1 MFYCNKDEW
10 VFSSESVSEG
20 HPDKVCDQISDAVLD
35 ALLASDRNARVACEV
50 VASTGMVIVLGE
62 LSTTAYADIPQIV
75 RNTVRDIGY
84 ANSRTGFDADSC
96 AVLTSIDEQSPDI
109 ALGVNQALESK
120 EGLMEATTGAG
131 DQGIMFGYA
140 NSDTEELMPLPITL
154 AHRLSKQLADVRK
167 AGITNSLLP
176 DGKTQVTV
184 RYEGDKPVHIDAIVV
199 STQHYE
205 HYELEE
211 VREEVKKNV
220 IVPVLDDS
228 LFTDKTR
235 VLINPTGRFV
245 VGGPQGDTGL
255 TGRKIICDTYGG
267 FGHHGGGAFSGK
279 DPTKVDRTASYA
291 ARYIAKNLVA
301 AGLCSQCEVQLAYA
315 IGVAQPVSLTISSF
329 GSGTLDDGEME
340 ALVRRGIDLRPAAL
354 IERFDMLR
362 PIYQQ
367 VSNYGHFGR
376 PDLNLPWEQLDLAK
390 KWA

>member
-1 MFYCNKDEW
+1 MHTQNDL
-10 VFSSESVSEG
+10 
-20 HPDKVCDQISDAVLD
+20 PAAAVPATNHSRPIALSGASNFRDLGGYKGLD
-35 ALLASDRNARVACEV
+35 GRSLQWRKLYRSAHLAHLTAEDLARLRSLGVTRSADFR
-50 VASTGMVIVLGE
+50 GLGE
-62 LSTTAYADIPQIV
+62 SQHLSYAWPHIERHALVVEPTVVQRAQSMLGQGRALTA
-75 RNTVRDIGY
+75 R
-84 ANSRTGFDADSC
+84 
-96 AVLTSIDEQSPDI
+96 
-109 ALGVNQALESK
+109 
-120 EGLMEATTGAG
+120 
-131 DQGIMFGYA
+131 
-140 NSDTEELMPLPITL
+140 DTEELMPLPITL

-376 PDLNLPWEQLDLAK
+376 PDLDLPWEQLDSAK